1 MPRSRNLDEMTR
13 LASPDEIVIRTHNLR
28 KSYGRRGMVTAHTV
42 LDAVNLAVRR
52 DEFIAVVGRSGCGKS
67 TLLRVLA
74 GVARE
79 DGGEVSVLGHEPSQL
94 LPGRVVLV
102 FQDYSRS
109 LLPWRSAAAN
119 VRFALERMGLERSE
133 MRNRTADALERVN
146 LTKFATL
153 FPAELSGGM
162 QQRLQL
168 ARAIAARPEIL
179 LLDEPFG
186 SLDALTRYELEDEL
200 QRLCQ
205 EGMTAVLVT
214 HDIDEAVYLADRV
227 IVLGGSPAAVEINLE
242 VDLPHP
248 RSQGPTKTSSQFLQL
263 RNRLLEKL
271 FDGRQG

>member
-1 MPRSRNLDEMTR
+1 
-13 LASPDEIVIRTHNLR
+13 
-28 KSYGRRGMVTAHTV
+28 V
-42 LDAVNLAVRR
+42 LDGTNLLVRR

-67 TLLRVLA
+67 TLLRILA
-74 GVARE
+74 GAARE
-79 DGGEVSVLGHEPSQL
+79 DGGEISVLGQEPSQL
-94 LPGRVVLV
+94 PPGRVVLV

-109 LLPWRSAAAN
+109 LLPWRSAAGN

-200 QRLCQ
+200 QKLCG

-227 IVLGGSPAAVEINLE
+227 IVLGGSPAAVEINLK
-242 VDLPHP
+242 VDLPRP
-248 RSQGPTKTSSQFLQL
+248 RSQGLTKASSQFAKL
-263 RNRLLEKL
+263 RNQLLEKL
-271 FDGRQG
+271 FDGRSS